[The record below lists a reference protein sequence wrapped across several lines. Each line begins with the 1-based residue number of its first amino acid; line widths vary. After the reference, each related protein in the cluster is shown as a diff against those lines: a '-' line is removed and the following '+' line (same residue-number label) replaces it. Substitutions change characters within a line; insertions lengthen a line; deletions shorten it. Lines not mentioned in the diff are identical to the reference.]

1 MEVAPPL
8 VPITAAT
15 VRLTGART
23 QNFLRVGAVVVKVTV
38 DRDAALAA
46 TGSVTIG
53 GKAVAGAPLRLKPA
67 EGRAVAGRPTTL
79 KLKLTAGD
87 LRKLRA
93 AVRAKRRATAN
104 VSVNVTPA
112 DTPATVQKTTIRQ
125 KGA

>member
-1 MEVAPPL
+1 
-8 VPITAAT
+8 
-15 VRLTGART
+15 
-23 QNFLRVGAVVVKVTV
+23 VT
-38 DRDAALAA
+38 
-46 TGSVTIG
+46 
-53 GKAVAGAPLRLKPA
+53 
-67 EGRAVAGRPTTL
+67 GRPTTL

-112 DTPATVQKTTIRQ
+112 DAPATVAKTTIRQ

>member
-8 VPITAAT
+8 VSITAAT
-15 VRLTGART
+15 VRLTVART
-23 QNFLRVGAVVVKVTV
+23 HDSLRVRAVVVEVTV

-46 TGSVTIG
+46 TGSITIG
-53 GKAVAGAPLRLKPA
+53 GKAVAGAPLKLKPA
-67 EGRAVAGRPTTL
+67 KGRAVAGRPTTL
-79 KLKLTAGD
+79 KLKLPAGD

-112 DTPATVQKTTIRQ
+112 DAPATVEKTTIRQ